1 MSLQV
6 DVVLLGTAAGPAWW
20 RHSDRAG
27 ISTAIAVGDQVYL
40 VDCGDGWGRRY
51 RQAGLGPDGFNH
63 GIDGLRAVLFTHL
76 HSDHTTGYPNLLAW
90 AWYNGQDKLT
100 QPIKVLGPGDRG
112 VLPPVYGEH
121 GAEPEVVSQ
130 SNPTPGT
137 RDMTEYF
144 YRAMATDLNDRIR
157 DNGKPPLNQVF
168 DVTDIK
174 LPAGVVTDPNTDSAP
189 NMDPFVVYEDELV
202 TVSAILVQHAPVFP
216 AFAFRFDTPE
226 GSVVISGDTAPCEN
240 LLRLA
245 EGVDVL
251 VHEVIDEDW
260 IAKQFEGETS
270 SRSQAL
276 AHHLV
281 SAHTTIAQVGPIAET
296 CGASALVL
304 THLGPSDNPPERWAE
319 ARAGF
324 SGDFYVGED
333 LMRIPVAAA
342 RRRAGRPAENKDLQE
357 ARQHALP

>member
-1 MSLQV
+1 MSPKV

-27 ISTAIAVGDQVYL
+27 ISTAVAVGDQVYL

-90 AWYNGQDKLT
+90 AWYNGQDNLT

-112 VLPPVYGEH
+112 VLPPIYG
-121 GAEPEVVSQ
+121 APRSQPEVVFPDH
-130 SNPTPGT
+130 PTPGT

-157 DNGKPPLNQVF
+157 DNGKPPLDQVF
-168 DVTDIK
+168 DVADIE
-174 LPAGVVTDPNTDSAP
+174 LPPGVVIDPNVDSAP
-189 NMDPFVVYEDELV
+189 PMDPFVVYEDELV
-202 TVSAILVQHAPVFP
+202 TVSATLVAHAPIFP

-240 LLRLA
+240 LIRLA
-245 EGVDVL
+245 KGVDVL
-251 VHEVIDEDW
+251 VHEVIDEAW
-260 IAKQFEGETS
+260 IARQFEGDTS
-270 SRSQAL
+270 GRGEAL

-281 SAHTTIAQVGPIAET
+281 SAHTTIAQVGPIAES
-296 CGASALVL
+296 CGAGALVL
-304 THLGPSDNPPERWAE
+304 THLGPSDNPPERWAK

-333 LMRIPVAAA
+333 LMRVPVAAE
-342 RRRAGRPAENKDLQE
+342 RRTTGLPAEAGDSQGTLQ
-357 ARQHALP
+357 QVP